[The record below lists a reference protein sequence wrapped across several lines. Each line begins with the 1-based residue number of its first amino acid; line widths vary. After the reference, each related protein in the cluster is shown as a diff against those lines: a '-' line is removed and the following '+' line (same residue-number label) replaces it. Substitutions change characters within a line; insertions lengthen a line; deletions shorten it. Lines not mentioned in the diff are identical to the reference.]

1 MDYYTKEDYF
11 SWIISREHAGY
22 TVEEE
27 NGDLRLKTEYATG
40 EINYVDMMGYHIIEM
55 KITLPD
61 KEEDQFYLHF
71 ELLEE
76 ERAKELYLEMEEVLL
91 DLRSRQ
97 NTRVLI
103 CCSGGLT
110 SSYFAD
116 KLKDAAQLLNKQYEF
131 EAAFYDSLYE
141 VGPDFDIVLL
151 APQISYMQTE
161 AKKALSGQR
170 VAVIPTRIFGTYDAS
185 ALLEL
190 LEDED
195 FLPRKKE
202 VPFYP
207 KEEVQGDLDRN
218 ILSIVVSYEKKSV
231 RMFIRCYEGKN
242 TISDHEVIK
251 KHLKYEDV
259 YDFLAVVHHEQKLD
273 KLDMIV
279 CTLPMDISEGIVD
292 RVVGTKHIK
301 VDLKQEMENAF
312 HVPVALLNGTDAALL
327 GYYQAH
333 PECANV
339 TLHEHRYYGTMK
351 EAILR
356 EGKLVSRKNNLVGEI
371 QLTEDILHHGNDLT
385 HKKETKDIVKGMA
398 NILVNNIVHS
408 GPERI
413 VIVCPLTPNME
424 QIRDR
429 IARVIPMERI
439 PELVYLSDDELLEY
453 IHTGSLKYA
462 EELL

>member
-1 MDYYTKEDYF
+1 MDNYTKEAYF
-11 SWIISREHAGY
+11 SWITSREHAGY
-22 TVEEE
+22 TTEEE
-27 NGDLRLKTEYATG
+27 NGDLRLRTEYATG
-40 EINYVDMMGYHIIEM
+40 EINYVEMMGYRIVEM
-55 KITLPD
+55 KITVPN

-76 ERAKELYLEMEEVLL
+76 ARAKELYLEMEEVLL
-91 DLRSRQ
+91 ELRSRQ

-116 KLKDAAQLLNKQYEF
+116 KLKDAAQFLDKQYEF

-141 VGPDFDIVLL
+141 VGPDYDIVLL
-151 APQISYMQTE
+151 APQISYMHNE
-161 AKKALSGQR
+161 AEKALSGQR

-185 ALLEL
+185 AMLEL

-195 FLPRKKE
+195 YLPKKRE
-202 VPFYP
+202 VLPEYR
-207 KEEVQGDLDRN
+207 EEVQADPNKN
-218 ILSIVVSYEKKSV
+218 ILSIVLSYEKKSV
-231 RMFIRCYEGKN
+231 RMFIRCYEGN
-242 TISDHEVIK
+242 HCISNHEVIK

-259 YDFLAVVHHEQKLD
+259 FDFLGTVHHEKKLD
-273 KLDMIV
+273 RLDMIV
-279 CTLPMDISEGIVD
+279 CTLPTDISDGVVD
-292 RVVGTKHIK
+292 RIKGSKHHK
-301 VDLKQEMENAF
+301 VELQKEMEEIF

-356 EGKLVSRKNNLVGEI
+356 DGKLVSRKNNLVGEI
-371 QLTEDILHHGNDLT
+371 ELTEDILHHGNELT
-385 HKKETKDIVKGMA
+385 HKKETKDIIKGMA

-408 GPERI
+408 GPEKI

-429 IARVIPMERI
+429 IAKYIPMESI
-439 PELVYLSDDELLEY
+439 PELVYLSDDERLEC
-453 IHTGSLKYA
+453 IHAGSLKYA
-462 EELL
+462 EGLL